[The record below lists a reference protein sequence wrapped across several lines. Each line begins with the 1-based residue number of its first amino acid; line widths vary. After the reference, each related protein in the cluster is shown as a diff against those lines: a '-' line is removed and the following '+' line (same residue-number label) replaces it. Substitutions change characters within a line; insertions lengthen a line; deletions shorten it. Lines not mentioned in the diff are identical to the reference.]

1 MKTLDWHIGNSGAWV
16 AISHTAGRNGR
27 RFADVFADR
36 PYEMTLYGLG
46 VDGKVNVRIAGTGFK
61 DVLQFGTIDE
71 AKAFVE
77 SIFALESD

>member
-1 MKTLDWHIGNSGAWV
+1 MRTLEWHPFGNGAV
-16 AISHTAGRNGR
+16 AIMVRTDTGAR
-27 RFADVFADR
+27 RRLADVFAER

-46 VDGKVNVRIAGTGFK
+46 VDGKVNVRVAGTGFK

-71 AKAFVE
+71 AKTFVE